1 MIDSDEDK
9 AEVLPLTAALQ
20 GQEELPYRIEL
31 WSMRGDELERV
42 LALAASAALAR
53 AIFLAAQSE
62 YLGRRLE
69 LRRGRK
75 VIAES
80 GASG

>member
-9 AEVLPLTAALQ
+9 ADVLPLAAAR
-20 GQEELPYRIEL
+20 GREELPYRVEL
-31 WSMRGDELERV
+31 WSMLGDQLERV
-42 LALAASAALAR
+42 IALAASAALAR

-62 YLGRRLE
+62 YLGRRLV

-80 GASG
+80 GTPG